1 MGPRKEQ
8 TRLSAPSMLG
18 VLRHSVVKPYYILL
32 VVPNYVTLP
41 VVLQL
46 TYTLY
51 IPYEC
56 LVDYVDIIL
65 AILFP
70 MP

>member
-18 VLRHSVVKPYYILL
+18 VLRYSVDKPYFHLLL

-56 LVDYVDIIL
+56 LV
-65 AILFP
+65 
-70 MP
+70 